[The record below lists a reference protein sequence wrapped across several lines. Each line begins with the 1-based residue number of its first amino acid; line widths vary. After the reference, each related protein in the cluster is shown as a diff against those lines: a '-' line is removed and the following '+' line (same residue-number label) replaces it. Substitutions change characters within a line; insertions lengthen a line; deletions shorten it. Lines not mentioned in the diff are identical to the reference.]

1 MTDKGRILAFPNT
14 AAIEA
19 EAAAWVARFDAGD
32 VSANDQAAFHE
43 WLNRSA
49 LHRQAI
55 AEYGSLWS
63 EFDALKLLTDAGEA
77 GREESRANNQPAMLQ
92 RARPWLA
99 ACAAAV
105 IAVAGGAVL
114 FHPKPQGFAKAENH
128 PPARLSNPPATLSY
142 ETAVG
147 GQRRVTLAD
156 GSSVI
161 LNTNSRLD
169 VDFSSNRRDVHLM
182 RGEAY
187 FEVVHDKTRPF
198 TVYANNYVVRDI
210 GTAFDV
216 HLSKTG
222 LVEVGVTKG
231 SVEVAP
237 TNGAH
242 VSGATESLGVVT
254 AGHDIVLGQKVERAE
269 DVSSAD
275 MGRKL
280 AWRQGQLIYTGQP
293 LGEVLGDIS
302 RYSNI
307 KIELADPALENLP
320 VGGAFRTD
328 QIEAIFA
335 ALENNFGLHAEWI
348 DPQHVRLSSGRE
360 KLPSGN

>member
-1 MTDKGRILAFPNT
+1 MTDKGKILAFPDT

-19 EAAAWVARFDAGD
+19 DAAAWVARFDAGE
-32 VSANDQAAFHE
+32 VSAKDQAAFQE

-49 LHRQAI
+49 LHREAV
-55 AEYGSLWS
+55 AEYGNLWTD
-63 EFDALKLLTDAGEA
+63 FDALRQLTDVPAAEA
-77 GREESRANNQPAMLQ
+77 GARDDHPALLKQ
-92 RARPWLA
+92 AAPWLA

-105 IAVAGGAVL
+105 TLAVGGTVF
-114 FHPKPQGFAKAENH
+114 FHPRPQPPILAKAEH
-128 PPARLSNPPATLSY
+128 RSAAPLFY
-142 ETAVG
+142 ETAIG
-147 GQRRVTLAD
+147 GHERVILAD
-156 GSSVI
+156 GSSVV
-161 LNTNSRLD
+161 LNTNSR
-169 VDFSSNRRDVHLM
+169 VNVEFTGNRRDIHLV

-216 HLSKTG
+216 HLQKAG
-222 LVEVGVTKG
+222 LVEVRVTKG

-237 TNGAH
+237 A
-242 VSGATESLGVVT
+242 SSAQAADDAKSLGILV

-269 DVSSAD
+269 VVSSAD

-293 LGEVLGDIS
+293 LGEVLADIS
-302 RYSNI
+302 RYSDI
-307 KIELADPALENLP
+307 KIELADPALASLP

-328 QIEAIFA
+328 QIEAIFT
-335 ALENNFGLHAEWI
+335 ALENNFGIHAEWT
-348 DPQHVRLSSGRE
+348 DPQHVRFTSGRE
-360 KLPSGN
+360 KPVSRD

>member
-1 MTDKGRILAFPNT
+1 MTGKGKILTFPD
-14 AAIEA
+14 AAATEA

-32 VSANDQAAFHE
+32 VSAKDQAAFQE
-43 WLNRSA
+43 WLNRSP
-49 LHRQAI
+49 LHREAI
-55 AEYGSLWS
+55 AVYGNLWS
-63 EFDALKLLTDAGEA
+63 ELDALGILTDPGNA
-77 GREESRANNQPAMLQ
+77 GRQAGARDNHPAALQ
-92 RARPWLA
+92 GTRRWLA

-105 IAVAGGAVL
+105 IVVAGGAVL
-114 FHPKPQGFAKAENH
+114 FLPGPPNSAGVQNH
-128 PPARLSNPPATLSY
+128 PPARFSY

-147 GQRRVTLAD
+147 GQKKIVLAD

-169 VDFSSNRRDVHLM
+169 VDFSGGRRNVHLL

-187 FEVVHDKTRPF
+187 FEVVHDKARPF
-198 TVYANNYVVRDI
+198 TVYADNYVVRDI

-216 HLSKTG
+216 HLSRMG

-237 TNGAH
+237 ANGAH
-242 VSGATESLGVVT
+242 VSGTAKSGSVVV
-254 AGHDIVLGQKVERAE
+254 AGHNIVLGQQIERAKA
-269 DVSSAD
+269 VSSAD

-280 AWRQGQLIYTGQP
+280 AWRQGELVYTGQP
-293 LGEVLGDIS
+293 LGQVLADVS

-307 KIELADPALENLP
+307 KIELADPVLADLP

-328 QIEAIFA
+328 QVAAIFA
-335 ALENNFGLHAEWI
+335 ALENNFGIHAEWI
-348 DPQHVRLSSGRE
+348 DPQHVRLTSGRD
-360 KLPSGN
+360 KSLSGD

>member
-1 MTDKGRILAFPNT
+1 MTDKGRILAFPDT
-14 AAIEA
+14 AATEA

-32 VSANDQAAFHE
+32 VSARDQAAFQE

-49 LHRQAI
+49 LHREAI
-55 AEYGSLWS
+55 AAYGNLWS
-63 EFDALKLLTDAGEA
+63 EFDALRLLTDTDEA
-77 GREESRANNQPAMLQ
+77 GRDAGARNDHPAMLE
-92 RARPWLA
+92 RVTPWLA

-105 IAVAGGAVL
+105 IAVAGGAVF
-114 FHPKPQGFAKAENH
+114 FHSKPQVSATLENH
-128 PPARLSNPPATLSY
+128 PPARLFQSPVRLSY

-147 GQRRVTLAD
+147 GQRKITLAD

-169 VDFSSNRRDVHLM
+169 VDFSGKRRDLHLT

-187 FEVVHDKTRPF
+187 FDVVHDKTRPF
-198 TVYANNYVVRDI
+198 TVYANDYVVRDI

-222 LVEVGVTKG
+222 VVEVGVTKG

-237 TNGAH
+237 ANGAH
-242 VSGATESLGVVT
+242 VSGTKKNLGVVV
-254 AGHDIVLGQKVERAE
+254 AGQDIVLGEKVERAE
-269 DVSSAD
+269 VMSSAD

-280 AWRQGQLIYTGQP
+280 AWRQGQLIYAGQP
-293 LGEVLGDIS
+293 LGQVLADIS
-302 RYSNI
+302 RYSSI

-335 ALENNFGLHAEWI
+335 ALENNFGIHAEWI
-348 DPQHVRLSSGRE
+348 DPQHVRFTSGRE
-360 KLPSGN
+360 KSPSRD

>member
-1 MTDKGRILAFPNT
+1 MTDKGRILAFPDT
-14 AAIEA
+14 ASTDA

-32 VSANDQAAFHE
+32 VSAKDQAAFQE

-49 LHRQAI
+49 LHREAI
-55 AEYGSLWS
+55 AAYGNFWS
-63 EFDALKLLTDAGEA
+63 EFDALRRLTNADAAGQASARDNPPVLLE
-77 GREESRANNQPAMLQ
+77 RAT
-92 RARPWLA
+92 PWLA

-114 FHPKPQGFAKAENH
+114 FQPKPQDFARTENH
-128 PPARLSNPPATLSY
+128 PPATLSHPPARLSY

-147 GQRRVTLAD
+147 GQKRITLAD

-169 VDFSSNRRDVHLM
+169 MDFSGNRRDVHLM

-187 FEVVHDKTRPF
+187 FEVVHDKTRSF

-237 TNGAH
+237 ANGAH
-242 VSGATESLGVVT
+242 GFGPAKNLDVVV
-254 AGHDIVLGQKVERAE
+254 AGQDIVLGEKVERAE
-269 DVSSAD
+269 IVSKAD

-293 LGEVLGDIS
+293 LGEVLADVS
-302 RYSNI
+302 RYSDI
-307 KIELADPALENLP
+307 KIELADPALANLP
-320 VGGAFRTD
+320 VGGAFRAD

-335 ALENNFGLHAEWI
+335 ALENNFGIQAEWI
-348 DPQHVRLSSGRE
+348 DPQHVRFTSGRE
-360 KLPSGN
+360 KSPSKD

>member
-1 MTDKGRILAFPNT
+1 MTDKGRILAFPDA

-19 EAAAWVARFDAGD
+19 DAAAWVARFDAGD
-32 VSANDQAAFHE
+32 VSAKDQAAFQE

-49 LHRQAI
+49 LHRDAV
-55 AEYGSLWS
+55 AAYGNLWS
-63 EFDALKLLTDAGEA
+63 EFDALRSLTGTGEA
-77 GREESRANNQPAMLQ
+77 APAPSL
-92 RARPWLA
+92 RDDHPALLEKARPWLA

-105 IAVAGGAVL
+105 IAVTGGAVL
-114 FHPKPQGFAKAENH
+114 FHPRSQQIAKAQIH
-128 PPARLSNPPATLSY
+128 PPVLSQLLVKASY
-142 ETAVG
+142 ETPVG
-147 GQRRVTLAD
+147 GHERITLAD
-156 GSSVI
+156 GSSVV

-169 VDFSSNRRDVHLM
+169 VNFSAKCRDVHLM

-187 FEVVHDKTRPF
+187 FEVVHNKTRPF
-198 TVYANNYVVRDI
+198 TVYANKYVVRDI

-231 SVEVAP
+231 SVEVTPAS
-237 TNGAH
+237 
-242 VSGATESLGVVT
+242 SGHQFDAAKSLGVIA

-269 DVSSAD
+269 AVPSAD

-293 LGEVLGDIS
+293 LGEVLADIS

-307 KIELADPALENLP
+307 KIELADPALESLP

-335 ALENNFGLHAEWI
+335 ALENNFGVHAEWI
-348 DPQHVRLSSGRE
+348 DPQHVRFTSGHDRSPSRE
-360 KLPSGN
+360 

>member
-1 MTDKGRILAFPNT
+1 MTGKGKILTFPD
-14 AAIEA
+14 AAATEA

-32 VSANDQAAFHE
+32 VSAKDQAAFQE
-43 WLNRSA
+43 WLNRSP
-49 LHRQAI
+49 LHREAI
-55 AEYGSLWS
+55 AVYGNLWS
-63 EFDALKLLTDAGEA
+63 ELDALGILTDPGNA
-77 GREESRANNQPAMLQ
+77 GRQAGARDNHPAALQ
-92 RARPWLA
+92 GTRRWLA

-105 IAVAGGAVL
+105 IVVAGGAVL
-114 FHPKPQGFAKAENH
+114 FLPGPPNSAGVQNH
-128 PPARLSNPPATLSY
+128 PPARFSY

-147 GQRRVTLAD
+147 GQKKIVLAD

-169 VDFSSNRRDVHLM
+169 VDFSGGRRNVHLL

-187 FEVVHDKTRPF
+187 FEVVHDKARPF
-198 TVYANNYVVRDI
+198 TVYADNYVVRDI

-216 HLSKTG
+216 HLSRMG

-237 TNGAH
+237 ANGAH
-242 VSGATESLGVVT
+242 VAGTAKSGSVVV
-254 AGHDIVLGQKVERAE
+254 AGHNIVLGQKIERAKA
-269 DVSSAD
+269 VSSAD

-280 AWRQGQLIYTGQP
+280 AWRQGELVYTGQP
-293 LGEVLGDIS
+293 LGQVLADVS

-307 KIELADPALENLP
+307 KIELADPVLADLP

-328 QIEAIFA
+328 QVAAIFA
-335 ALENNFGLHAEWI
+335 ALENNFGIHAEWI
-348 DPQHVRLSSGRE
+348 DPQHVRLTSGRD
-360 KLPSGN
+360 KSLSGD